1 MDSFAQFTEL
11 RPMLFSLAYRI
22 LGQRAD
28 AEDVVQEAFLRW
40 QTAPTGDIHS
50 PKSYLMTVVGRLSL
64 DALKAAYRQREQYIG
79 PWLPEPL
86 VDYGAAET
94 VELAESLSLAF
105 LHVLEKLT
113 PPERV
118 AFLLH
123 DVFDSSYPEIAE
135 VLKTSEAIAGSLV
148 TRARQHLREKRPR
161 FPVDK
166 DRHEAIFR
174 RFLLSCSTGD
184 SESLTSLLNEDVVL
198 YSDGGGRTKAALNP
212 IYGADR
218 VQRFLLGIAGKTPAH
233 LRVGR
238 VATVNGEPG
247 VVFTA
252 GGVTSAIVTIDIDEN
267 GRICGI
273 FWVVNP
279 EKLAVKFGI

>member
-1 MDSFAQFTEL
+1 
-11 RPMLFSLAYRI
+11 
-22 LGQRAD
+22 
-28 AEDVVQEAFLRW
+28 
-40 QTAPTGDIHS
+40 
-50 PKSYLMTVVGRLSL
+50 
-64 DALKAAYRQREQYIG
+64 
-79 PWLPEPL
+79 
-86 VDYGAAET
+86 
-94 VELAESLSLAF
+94 
-105 LHVLEKLT
+105 
-113 PPERV
+113 
-118 AFLLH
+118 
-123 DVFDSSYPEIAE
+123 
-135 VLKTSEAIAGSLV
+135 
-148 TRARQHLREKRPR
+148 
-161 FPVDK
+161 
-166 DRHEAIFR
+166 
-174 RFLLSCSTGD
+174 
-184 SESLTSLLNEDVVL
+184 
-198 YSDGGGRTKAALNP
+198 LNP